1 MPEVNNANEAIR
13 ALSARRRRFPMVSP
27 LDYSVNGIARSDT
40 GRKHVE
46 TSAATTVEAPN
57 RNLPTPGDIAL
68 KTTAVSTAAVRV
80 ELLCLSPEAIVKLS
94 VPSSIAIS
102 GEPWLR

>member
-1 MPEVNNANEAIR
+1 
-13 ALSARRRRFPMVSP
+13 MVSP

-40 GRKHVE
+40 GRKHTR

-57 RNLPTPGDIAL
+57 RNLPTPGDTAL